1 MRAGVRPT
9 DRSTVRL
16 AFALDVPAAARV
28 AAALVLGAAAL
39 VPGVASLAP
48 GVVPLAPGAASAGG
62 A

>member
-1 MRAGVRPT
+1 MRADVQPT
-9 DRSTVRL
+9 DRSRAHL
-16 AFALDVPAAARV
+16 AFALCVPAAARV

>member
-28 AAALVLGAAAL
+28 AAALVLGGAALAAGAAAL
-39 VPGVASLAP
+39 VPDAAVLAGV
-48 GVVPLAPGAASAGG
+48 AASASDE
-62 A
+62 